1 MKTIPVALQA
11 HLDTGATTMCWCWR
25 LTRRDGLRQGFTD
38 HDRELLF
45 DGTAFEALSGFGAS
59 EIKDS
64 VGLSVDNL
72 DVAGAVS
79 SASLNEDD
87 LAAGLYD
94 DAGVEIFRV
103 NWADPA
109 QRVLMRSGS
118 LGDVRRVGG
127 AFTAEIRGL
136 AHYLQQPKGRLFQ
149 YGCDADVGDGRC
161 GVAVAEAAFTGSG
174 AITTAYSA
182 RKFDVSGLGAY
193 GSEWFQRGLLRWTSG
208 ANVNRT
214 IEIKRHL
221 VKAGGAVEL
230 ELWQEMAQ
238 NLVIGDGFTV
248 SAGCDK
254 QFETC
259 KSKFANG
266 INFRGFPHMPGN
278 DFVTGRAV
286 QDGTNDGAPR

>member
-1 MKTIPVALQA
+1 MKTIPIALQT
-11 HLDTGATTMCWCWR
+11 HLESGATSLCWCWR

-38 HDRELLF
+38 HDRDLDF
-45 DGTAFEALSGFGAS
+45 DGTVFEALSGFSAS

-72 DVAGAVS
+72 DVSGAVS

-109 QRVLMRSGS
+109 QRVLMRTGS
-118 LGDVRRVGG
+118 LGDVRRAGA
-127 AFTAEIRGL
+127 AFTAEVRGL

-149 YGCDADVGDGRC
+149 YGCDADVGDGKC
-161 GVAVAEAAFTGSG
+161 AVALAGATYTGSG
-174 AITTAYSA
+174 VITAGLSA
-182 RKFDVSGLGAY
+182 RIFEVSGLNAY
-193 GSEWFQRGLLRWTSG
+193 AADWFKRGLLRWTSG
-208 ANVNRT
+208 ANVDRE
-214 IEIKRHL
+214 IEIKRHGI
-221 VKAGGAVEL
+221 KASGIVEL

-238 NLVIGDGFTV
+238 NLVIGDTFSV

-259 KSKFANG
+259 KTKFSNG

-278 DFVTGRAV
+278 DFVTSRAV
-286 QDGTNDGAPR
+286 QDGINDGAAR